1 MSWKISL
8 TSIWGASPDDKFR
21 NRRNLAFFSAI
32 WSFILW
38 PHELLFLHI
47 KYDIDIDLI
56 KALLVYIG
64 TLATGTIGGWIFAA
78 IKDDKKNDSSTVE

>member
-1 MSWKISL
+1 MKF
-8 TSIWGASPDDKFR
+8 WGRDDHDKFR

-38 PHELLFLHI
+38 PHELLILHI
-47 KYDIDIDLI
+47 FFDLDIDII
-56 KALLVYIG
+56 KAFLVYIG

-78 IKDDKKNDSSTVE
+78 LKDDKNGSKGSVE

>member
-1 MSWKISL
+1 MKKL
-8 TSIWGASPDDKFR
+8 AALKCWGYNPNDKFR

-38 PHELLFLHI
+38 PQELILLHI
-47 KYDIDIDLI
+47 IYDLDIDLI

-78 IKDDKKNDSSTVE
+78 IKDDKTNATGTTE